1 MTSALRSVILGAGG
15 HARVV
20 LDAMRSRGLVLPE
33 CALDSGMA
41 GASID
46 GIPVEGGDELLPQL
60 AAKGITHFILG
71 IGGLG
76 SSPLRP
82 QIWEKA
88 VGAGLAPLGV
98 FHAEALVAESASV
111 GAGAQVLARA
121 VVNAGACIGKGS
133 IVNTSAVVEHDCRVG
148 DFCHLAPMSCLGGG
162 VSVGDSSHIGLGAVV
177 REYRKIGSS
186 TIVGTGA
193 AVICDLPDMCT
204 AVGVPAKPVVS

>member
-1 MTSALRSVILGAGG
+1 MMALRSVILGAGG

-33 CALDSGMA
+33 CALDSGKA

-46 GIPVEGGDELLPQL
+46 GIPVGGGDELLPLL
-60 AAKGITHFILG
+60 AERGITHFIVG

-76 SSPLRP
+76 TSLLRP
-82 QIWEKA
+82 QLWEKA
-88 VGAGLAPLGV
+88 VRAGLAPLGV
-98 FHAEALVAESASV
+98 VHAEALVAESASV
-111 GAGAQVLARA
+111 GAGAQILARA
-121 VVNAGACIGKGS
+121 VVNAGACVGKGS

-162 VSVGDSSHIGLGAVV
+162 VSVGDNSHIGLAAVV
-177 REYRKIGSS
+177 REYRKIGFS
-186 TIVGTGA
+186 TVVGTGA
-193 AVICDLPDMCT
+193 AVVSDLPDRCM